1 MLAELQTREQRDPG
15 TTSCCELFATSVV
28 VVMCRSSRIPTL
40 RRLAT
45 ASLGIVMFAGLAA
58 CGGSHAS
65 SSDGSSADGSADRLT
80 VVTTVAPITSIAANI
95 VGDRA
100 EIIGVVP
107 EGTNSHTFEPPPSAA
122 EVMSTADVVFING
135 LQLEEPTKELAL
147 ANVADG
153 VRVVEIGDQVI
164 SPDRYKFDF
173 SFPESGGKPN
183 PHLWTDPTLVKAYAD
198 VIHDNMIAID
208 PAGTSVYDANLAEF
222 EQLVDDFDTAT
233 RKAFATIP
241 EDQRKLVTYHD
252 AYAYFADTYGWNV
265 IGAIQPS
272 DFGDPTPKDV
282 AALIDQI
289 EAEKVPAIFGSE
301 VFPSPILEQ
310 IAKETGATYVD
321 DLRDDDLPGTP
332 GEAEHSWLGLM
343 RFNFV
348 TMTEALGGDA
358 AALQNFVVRNVTPDR
373 AEYPQ

>member
-1 MLAELQTREQRDPG
+1 MLA
-15 TTSCCELFATSVV
+15 A
-28 VVMCRSSRIPTL
+28 
-40 RRLAT
+40 
-45 ASLGIVMFAGLAA
+45 LAA
-58 CGGSHAS
+58 CGGSEPS
-65 SSDGSSADGSADRLT
+65 SSDATAVAGTSDRIQ

-95 VGDRA
+95 IGDRA
-100 EIIGVVP
+100 DIIGIVP

-135 LQLEEPTKELAL
+135 LQLEEPTKELAQ

-153 VRVVEIGDQVI
+153 VSVVEIGDQVI
-164 SPDRYKFDF
+164 SPDQYKYDF
-173 SFPESGGKPN
+173 SFPEDGGKPN
-183 PHLWTDPTLVKAYAD
+183 PHLWTDPVLVKAYAD
-198 VIHDNMIAID
+198 VIHDTMIEID
-208 PAGTSVYDANLAEF
+208 PEGTSVYDTNLAEF
-222 EQLVDDFDTAT
+222 EQLVDDFDAAT
-233 RKAFATIP
+233 RTAFDTIP
-241 EDQRKLVTYHD
+241 ADQRKLVTYHD

-289 EAEKVPAIFGSE
+289 EAENVPAIFGSE

-321 DLRDDDLPGTP
+321 DLRDDDLPGEP
-332 GEAEHSWLGLM
+332 GEADHSWLGLM
-343 RFNFV
+343 KFNFV

-358 AALQNFVVRNVTPDR
+358 SALEDFAVRNVAPDN